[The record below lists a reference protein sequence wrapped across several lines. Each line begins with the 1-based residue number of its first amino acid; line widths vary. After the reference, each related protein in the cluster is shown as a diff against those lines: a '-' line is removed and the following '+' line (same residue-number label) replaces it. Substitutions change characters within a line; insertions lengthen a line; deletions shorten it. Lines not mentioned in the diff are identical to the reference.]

1 MRLSMQRLAGPVAAV
16 VLTAAGLVS
25 APIVN
30 AQTQPPAAGAPNQ
43 TQNIPE
49 QKLDAA
55 AAAMEQVASLRKQ
68 YQQRIEEAP
77 ASDKERI
84 AGEGSNA
91 LVKAVTD
98 QGLSVDEYST
108 ILQVAQNDPTV
119 RDKLLQRLRPDSK

>member
-1 MRLSMQRLAGPVAAV
+1 MQPSRQRFIAAM
-16 VLTAAGLVS
+16 VLTAAGLLS
-25 APIVN
+25 APVVN
-30 AQTQPPAAGAPNQ
+30 AQTQPPAAAPSGQ
-43 TQNIPE
+43 TTNIPE

-77 ASDKERI
+77 TADKERI
-84 AGEGSNA
+84 AGKGGKA

-108 ILQVAQNDPTV
+108 ILQVAQNDAAV

>member
-1 MRLSMQRLAGPVAAV
+1 
-16 VLTAAGLVS
+16 
-25 APIVN
+25 
-30 AQTQPPAAGAPNQ
+30 
-43 TQNIPE
+43 
-49 QKLDAA
+49 
-55 AAAMEQVASLRKQ
+55 MEQVASLRKQ

-77 ASDKERI
+77 AADKERI

-108 ILQVAQNDPTV
+108 ILQVAQNDTAV

>member
-1 MRLSMQRLAGPVAAV
+1 MQPSRQRFIAAM
-16 VLTAAGLVS
+16 VLTAAGLLS
-25 APIVN
+25 APVVN
-30 AQTQPPAAGAPNQ
+30 AQTQPPAAVPSDQAS
-43 TQNIPE
+43 NIPE

-55 AAAMEQVASLRKQ
+55 AAAMQQVASLRKQ

-77 ASDKERI
+77 TADKERI

-108 ILQVAQNDPTV
+108 ILQVAQNDAAI
-119 RDKLLQRLRPDSK
+119 RDKLLQRLRPDAK

>member
-1 MRLSMQRLAGPVAAV
+1 MQPSRQRLIAAM
-16 VLTAAGLVS
+16 VLTAAGLLS
-25 APIVN
+25 APVVN
-30 AQTQPPAAGAPNQ
+30 AQTQPPAAAPSAQ
-43 TQNIPE
+43 TPNIPE

-77 ASDKERI
+77 AADKERI

-108 ILQVAQNDPTV
+108 ILQVAQNDTAV
-119 RDKLLQRLRPDSK
+119 RDKLLQRLRPDLK